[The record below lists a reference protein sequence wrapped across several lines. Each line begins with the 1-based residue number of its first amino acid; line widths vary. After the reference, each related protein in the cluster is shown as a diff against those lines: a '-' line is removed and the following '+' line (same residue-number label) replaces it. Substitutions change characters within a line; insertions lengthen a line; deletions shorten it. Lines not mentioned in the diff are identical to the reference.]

1 VAAECLERL
10 ETRFE
15 IESLVLTYEPRK
27 RESCEI
33 EMARKRYPANPT
45 VNETKPYSYGREK
58 RRGQGLRAAASL
70 AIVKLRLERPI
81 RRTRRDIG
89 WALGIVGIGE
99 GPADLSQRARDYR
112 YGNK

>member
-1 VAAECLERL
+1 MAAECLERL

-15 IESLVLTYEPRK
+15 IEPLVLTYEARK

-58 RRGQGLRAAASL
+58 RRRQGIRAAASL
-70 AIVKLRLERPI
+70 AIVKRRLERPI